1 MNVKF
6 LNPFVEAAHDVL
18 SAEAGITPAR
28 GTVSLQQSA
37 LTADEVTVLISL
49 VGQVQG
55 VVLYGMSV
63 EMGLLLV
70 SRMMSQTF
78 EAFDNLAQSGVAE
91 LGNVITGRASAR
103 LAKAGYV
110 STISPPTL
118 IQGKELRISTF
129 DFSRI
134 VVPLRCDTGEITVH
148 LALRENHSSEPDT
161 SYIQLN
167 PRQVSPSA
175 AIGVAVP

>member
-18 SAEAGITPAR
+18 SAETGITPAR

-63 EMGLLLV
+63 EVGLLLV

-78 EAFDNLAQSGVAE
+78 ESFDNLAQSGVAE
-91 LGNVITGRASAR
+91 LGNVITGRASVR
-103 LAKAGYV
+103 LAEAGYV

-118 IQGKELRISTF
+118 IQGKEMRISTF

-134 VVPLRCDTGEITVH
+134 VVPLRCDTGEMTVH
-148 LALRENHSSEPDT
+148 LALRENHSREHETLHLQNVPHRVT
-161 SYIQLN
+161 
-167 PRQVSPSA
+167 PSA
-175 AIGVAVP
+175 AAGVAIV

>member
-18 SAEAGITPAR
+18 NAETGITPAR
-28 GTVSLQQSA
+28 GTLSLQQSA
-37 LTADEVTVLISL
+37 LTAEEVTVLISL

-91 LGNVITGRASAR
+91 LGNVITGRASVR
-103 LAKAGYV
+103 LAEAGYV

-118 IQGKELRISTF
+118 IQGKDLRISTF
-129 DFSRI
+129 DFPRI

-148 LALRENHSSEPDT
+148 LALRENHSSEHE
-161 SYIQLN
+161 SNHLQLV
-167 PRQVSPSA
+167 PHPTA
-175 AIGVAVP
+175 VAVGAASL

>member
-18 SAEAGITPAR
+18 SAEVGITPAR

-78 EAFDNLAQSGVAE
+78 EALRQLGAKRSGRVGQCHYRTRQCPFGKSRLCFDHFTSHFDSGQRATNLDV
-91 LGNVITGRASAR
+91 
-103 LAKAGYV
+103 
-110 STISPPTL
+110 
-118 IQGKELRISTF
+118 
-129 DFSRI
+129 
-134 VVPLRCDTGEITVH
+134 
-148 LALRENHSSEPDT
+148 
-161 SYIQLN
+161 
-167 PRQVSPSA
+167 
-175 AIGVAVP
+175 

>member
-6 LNPFVEAAHDVL
+6 LNPFVEAANDVL
-18 SAEAGITPAR
+18 SAEVNMTSTR
-28 GTVSLQQSA
+28 GDLSLQKSA
-37 LTADEVTVLISL
+37 LTLDEVTVLISL

-55 VVLYGMSV
+55 VVLYGMQV
-63 EMGLLLV
+63 TTGLALV

-91 LGNVITGRASAR
+91 LGNVITGRASIK
-103 LAKAGYV
+103 LAEAGYT

-118 IQGKELRISTF
+118 IQGKELRLSTF

-134 VVPLRCDTGEITVH
+134 LVPLKCDLGEITVH
-148 LALRENHSSEPDT
+148 LALRESRSSEPGT
-161 SYIQLN
+161 NYVQLV
-167 PRQVSPSA
+167 PPPAMQPL
-175 AIGVAVP
+175 AVGG